1 MISLKRILFL
11 LITVLLGLTLQN
23 CNNDDDPPLPD
34 NAITDNE
41 GIGISLTW
49 SNGTTEE
56 EAIAVA
62 DLDLFLLDDNGN
74 VIKAS
79 DSFDSFEMLSL
90 LTDDPDGAYDVEVDY
105 FDGIADVNFT
115 ISLTRES
122 NSAALISVN
131 GSFSASDAG
140 TGTTIVSTITKS
152 GNTYVIE

>member
-1 MISLKRILFL
+1 
-11 LITVLLGLTLQN
+11 
-23 CNNDDDPPLPD
+23 
-34 NAITDNE
+34 
-41 GIGISLTW
+41 
-49 SNGTTEE
+49 
-56 EAIAVA
+56 
-62 DLDLFLLDDNGN
+62 